1 MAYETLIV
9 EVDDH
14 IAQIRLDRPDAKNT
28 LNKQLVAELTD
39 ALLAAD
45 RNDKVRCIVICGN
58 EKVFS
63 AGFDVAELAEA
74 RFADLF
80 CGSYIGADADPLV
93 RSRKPVIAAVSGYA
107 VGAGCELA
115 MMCDLVIAADSA
127 KFGLPDV
134 NLGVIPAL
142 GGTQRLVRAV
152 GKAKAMDMLLT
163 GRFMSAEEAE
173 RAGLVSRVVPAKKL
187 TEEVRTAA
195 SRIAEKSMVST
206 RAVKEAV
213 NRSFETSLREGLL
226 YERRLFHALFGTND
240 QKEGMAAY
248 LEKREAQFR
257 DK

>member
-14 IAQIRLDRPDAKNT
+14 IAQIRLNRPDAKNS
-28 LNKQLVAELTD
+28 LNKLMVAELTD
-39 ALLAAD
+39 ALQAAE
-45 RNDKVRCIVICGN
+45 RNDKARCIMLTGS
-58 EKVFS
+58 EKVFC
-63 AGFDVAELAEA
+63 AGADVSELAEA
-74 RFADLF
+74 SFADLF
-80 CGSYIGADADPLV
+80 CGNYYGPDAEPLV
-93 RSRKPVIAAVSGYA
+93 RCRKPVVAAVSGYA

-115 MMCDLVIAADSA
+115 MMADLVIAADTA

-142 GGTQRLVRAV
+142 GGTQRLVRAI

-187 TEEVRTAA
+187 AEESRTAA
-195 SRIAEKSMVST
+195 SRIAEKSMVGT

-213 NRSFETSLREGLL
+213 NRAFETPLREGLL
-226 YERRLFHALFGTND
+226 YERRMFHAMFGTND